1 MGIKDSLN
9 GAGIESLCAKWA
21 YFCKHHLDK
30 MRQLIY
36 TFLYILMKDYKMK
49 KTAKVFKNGNSQAIR
64 LPKEYRVATSE
75 VFIEK
80 QNNSIIITQ
89 K

>member
-1 MGIKDSLN
+1 
-9 GAGIESLCAKWA
+9 
-21 YFCKHHLDK
+21 
-30 MRQLIY
+30 
-36 TFLYILMKDYKMK
+36 MK

-89 K
+89 KEENKWEMMKKSLRDVGELDFTREQPPLPSEDIF